1 MTAVAADAALP
12 TPDEDAPESDRG
24 RGIFLIVTGAISLW
38 ASLTL
43 TVDKFTLMQAEIDG
57 TAKTLACDI
66 SAFVSCGDVVRSA
79 QSEAFGFPNTLI
91 GVVAFSALIALGVV
105 LAAGI
110 SLPRWM
116 WGGLQVGVLFGIG
129 FITWLQYQ
137 AIFEIGKLCPWCM
150 VVWAMVIP
158 LFVVVTAR
166 FTGVRFLKN
175 WTVLISALWIIAVVA
190 VIWFT
195 FGETLWA

>member
-1 MTAVAADAALP
+1 MTAIAADSAPPAP
-12 TPDEDAPESDRG
+12 EDLAPESDRG
-24 RGIFLIVTGAISLW
+24 RGIFLIITGAVSLW

-43 TVDKFTLMQAEIDG
+43 TLDKFTLMQAKIDG
-57 TAKTLACDI
+57 TDKKLNCDI
-66 SAFVSCGDVVRSA
+66 SAFISCGDVVQSA

-91 GVVAFSALIALGVV
+91 GVVAFSALITLGVV
-105 LAAGI
+105 LAAGV
-110 SLPRWM
+110 SLPTWM

-166 FTGVRFLKN
+166 FTGNRFLKN
-175 WTVLISALWIIAVVA
+175 WTVLISALWIVAVVA
-190 VIWFT
+190 TIWFT

>member
-1 MTAVAADAALP
+1 MTAVAAAEADP
-12 TPDEDAPESDRG
+12 TPHEEAPESDRG
-24 RGIFLIVTGAISLW
+24 RGIFMVIAGAIALW

-43 TVDKFTLMQAEIDG
+43 TNDKIVLLEAEVAG
-57 TAKTLACDI
+57 KTKQLGCDI
-66 SAFVSCGDVVRSA
+66 SAFVACGDVVSSDQA
-79 QSEAFGFPNTLI
+79 SAFGFPNTLI

-105 LAAGI
+105 LASGI

-116 WGGLQVGVLFGIG
+116 WGGLQLGALFGVG

-137 AIFEIGKLCPWCM
+137 SFFEIGKLCPWCM
-150 VVWAMVIP
+150 AVWAVVIP
-158 LFVVVTAR
+158 LFVMVTAR
-166 FTGVRFLKN
+166 FTGSRFLKN

-190 VIWFT
+190 VIWFK